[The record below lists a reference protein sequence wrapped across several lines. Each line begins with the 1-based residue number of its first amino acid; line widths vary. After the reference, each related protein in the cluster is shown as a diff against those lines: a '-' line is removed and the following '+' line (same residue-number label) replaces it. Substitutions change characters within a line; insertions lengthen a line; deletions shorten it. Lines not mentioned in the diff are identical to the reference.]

1 MLSVP
6 AEASDNGCYPWAR
19 DVGLIWIG
27 SPIGIPLEGMEH
39 VPCESNGL
47 IKWDQLDG
55 HGFRVKYKRIW
66 FLGGLGWNSSWQFM
80 VKDGIRWG
88 ENVPLF
94 NFNLDLFVRGKN
106 SGWGPR
112 HHSIFGCERV
122 WHRRQGV
129 EWHSAPS
136 ILLTWSGVDGPLCG
150 GQQPRLAWD
159 PFKPSWLM
167 PQDAAC

>member
-1 MLSVP
+1 MLSEP

-66 FLGGLGWNSSWQFM
+66 FLGGLGWNSS
-80 VKDGIRWG
+80 
-88 ENVPLF
+88 
-94 NFNLDLFVRGKN
+94 
-106 SGWGPR
+106 
-112 HHSIFGCERV
+112 
-122 WHRRQGV
+122 
-129 EWHSAPS
+129 
-136 ILLTWSGVDGPLCG
+136 
-150 GQQPRLAWD
+150 
-159 PFKPSWLM
+159 
-167 PQDAAC
+167 